1 MGLAALLLPGAAAQ
15 ASPSRGDDKWPL
27 CARSDA
33 DRAIVACTSI
43 IRERDPDLALA
54 LYDRGIAWRLTR
66 QFERALA
73 DLNRAI
79 QLQADFAAAFVE
91 RGIVHYEMRHYT
103 QAIADNDAA
112 IRLKPDL
119 AEAFNNRA
127 LARLKLGQYDLATAD
142 FNRTIRLH
150 QYYGNALI
158 NRSLGPLEPPEPP
171 L

>member
-1 MGLAALLLPGAAAQ
+1 MGLTALLLPGPSAL
-15 ASPSRGDDKWPL
+15 ASPSRVGDKWPL

-43 IRERDPDLALA
+43 IRERDPDLVLA
-54 LYDRGIAWRLTR
+54 LYNRGIAWRQTR
-66 QFERALA
+66 QFDRALA
-73 DLNRAI
+73 DLTRAI
-79 QLQADFAAAFVE
+79 QLKADFAAAFVE
-91 RGIVHYEMRHYT
+91 RGIVHYEMRHYAL
-103 QAIADNDAA
+103 AIADNNAA

-158 NRSLGPLEPPEPP
+158 SRSLGPLDPSP
-171 L
+171 

>member
-1 MGLAALLLPGAAAQ
+1 M
-15 ASPSRGDDKWPL
+15 
-27 CARSDA
+27 
-33 DRAIVACTSI
+33 
-43 IRERDPDLALA
+43 RD
-54 LYDRGIAWRLTR
+54 YTR
-66 QFERALA
+66 
-73 DLNRAI
+73 
-79 QLQADFAAAFVE
+79 
-91 RGIVHYEMRHYT
+91 
-103 QAIADNDAA
+103 AIADADAA

-158 NRSLGPLEPPEPP
+158 NRSLGPLEPS